1 MSKACH
7 QPRKIIL
14 TGGAGLV
21 GQNLIPRLKANGY
34 TDIYVFD
41 KNPHNLGVLRQ
52 LHPDVAAALVDL
64 SVPGTWDAS
73 FNGTD
78 AVVMLQAQICA
89 KDTDTYLRN
98 TVISTQH
105 VLNAIRKYH
114 VPYLVHVSSSVLE
127 SKADDWYTRTK
138 KQQEDLVL
146 ASGVDSVILR
156 PTLMFG
162 LFDRKHLGW
171 LSRFMKRVPVFPIPG
186 DGRYL
191 RQPLYV
197 ADFCEIIVRCIEQ
210 RRIGGVYHIT
220 GLEKVDYIDIIRAV
234 RKTVNAH
241 ALIVH
246 IPYRVFWVLLR
257 TWAIFDANPPFT
269 VSQLKALATP
279 DVFEVIDWPTIFGVQ
294 ATPFARAIREAFGD
308 AAYSEIELEL

>member
-1 MSKACH
+1 MSKVRH
-7 QPRKIIL
+7 QPRKIVL

-78 AVVMLQAQICA
+78 TVVMLQAQICA